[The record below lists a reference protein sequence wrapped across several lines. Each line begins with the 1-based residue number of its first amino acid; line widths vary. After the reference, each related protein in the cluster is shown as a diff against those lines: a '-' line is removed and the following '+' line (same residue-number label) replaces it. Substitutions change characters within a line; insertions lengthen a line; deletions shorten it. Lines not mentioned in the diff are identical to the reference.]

1 MQELI
6 LSQTAQDHAAQLV
19 RLKSAKD
26 EADAKQIQMQKEM
39 KEEVERLK
47 TQFIFKV
54 FSVHFTWGPSS
65 RRPNV

>member
-54 FSVHFTWGPSS
+54 FSVHFT
-65 RRPNV
+65 